1 LIDLNTLPKVVFFMV
16 PDAATSGRLLLVEDE
31 PLLRAHLAR
40 YLGSRGWQVAQAA
53 HGGQAWKRL
62 EDGDARI
69 LLTDLHM
76 PLMDGFALIRK
87 IRACPDLARVGIV
100 AMSGRPGPDTA
111 ALRREHPD
119 IAFLGKPFGLT
130 ALDAALARVQG
141 ARISF

>member
-1 LIDLNTLPKVVFFMV
+1 MI
-16 PDAATSGRLLLVEDE
+16 PDGASSGSLLLVEDE
-31 PLLRAHLAR
+31 PLLRAQLAR
-40 YLGSRGWQVAQAA
+40 YLEGRGWQVAQAA
-53 HGGQAWKRL
+53 HGGQAWKML
-62 EDGDARI
+62 EDAGARI

-87 IRACPDLARVGIV
+87 IRARPDLAWVGIV
-100 AMSGRPGPDTA
+100 AMSGRPGPDAA

-119 IAFLGKPFGLT
+119 IAFLGKPFGLP